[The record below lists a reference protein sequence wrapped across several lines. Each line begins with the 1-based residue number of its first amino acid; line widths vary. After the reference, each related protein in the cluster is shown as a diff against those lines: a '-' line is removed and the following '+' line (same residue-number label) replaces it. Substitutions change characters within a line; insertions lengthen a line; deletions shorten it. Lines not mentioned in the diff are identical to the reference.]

1 MLANNYKVLCFRLQ
15 NVSNYEDT
23 ANAAKA
29 GLVRKIQTQK
39 FLVYLHFFED
49 LLPTLRKMSL
59 VFQTDNLCV
68 CSVPRYLEQNIAF
81 LEKLQVVPGESFR
94 KLGNQVNTDEYGVV
108 TYKEVALTFIPHTRN
123 QARNPTESF
132 EDFYDNFNH
141 LMGDM
146 TNYIKQRFATFKEP
160 PLCYFTVFDV
170 NLRPDNLIGFG
181 QKEISK
187 LVTYYYISEKKKKKQ
202 LTNSRYS
209 EDLSN

>member
-132 EDFYDNFNH
+132 EDFYDNFSH

-146 TNYIKQRFATFKEP
+146 INYIKQRFATFKEP

-170 NLRPDNLIGFG
+170 NLRPICWFWAKGD
-181 QKEISK
+181 K
-187 LVTYYYISEKKKKKQ
+187 
-202 LTNSRYS
+202 
-209 EDLSN
+209 